1 MLYDSYGGGS
11 SKNYEIEDEETGE
24 LKSIWADAEFSEEG
38 NLQYVT
44 LDGDILEE
52 ITREDFQLWTY
63 YY

>member
-11 SKNYEIEDEETGE
+11 TKFYEIEDEDTGE
-24 LKSIWADAEFSEEG
+24 LKEICADAEFSEEG

-44 LDGDILEE
+44 LDGDIMEE

-63 YY
+63 CY